1 MDPTLSLLVGPL
13 GQSFRIFKE
22 YGMFPKNVNFFEFS
36 DELYERYYKVIGM
49 PSCKLFLFVPVD
61 FTGKTEAEIEAVKDQ
76 YIIENYKELPTVTE
90 IEKREML
97 KAVEFVLKMTESL
110 PHNAS
115 DQERITR
122 FLNLYP
128 MFE

>member
-1 MDPTLSLLVGPL
+1 
-13 GQSFRIFKE
+13 
-22 YGMFPKNVNFFEFS
+22 
-36 DELYERYYKVIGM
+36 M
-49 PSCKLFLFVPVD
+49 PSCKLFLFIPVD
-61 FTGKTEAEIEAVKDQ
+61 FTGKTEAEIETVKDQ

-110 PHNAS
+110 PQNAS